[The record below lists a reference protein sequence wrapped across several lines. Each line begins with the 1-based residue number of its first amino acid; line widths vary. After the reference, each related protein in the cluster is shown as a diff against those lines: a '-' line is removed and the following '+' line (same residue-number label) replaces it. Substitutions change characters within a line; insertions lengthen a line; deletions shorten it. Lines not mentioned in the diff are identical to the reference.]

1 MTTANDMRP
10 YKILIVDDIENNRF
24 TLDIMLSVLGEFEVD
39 EAESGP
45 ETIEKLQQSTYDLVL
60 LDIMMP
66 GMTGIEVLEKLD
78 LATSKLPTKF
88 IVVSALQD
96 MEIIVKALELG
107 ALDYLPKPIE
117 EALLAARIKQLLERR
132 ETDETLRKNK
142 ERIDSDLKKAAD
154 IQKSLCPTQLLC
166 IEAQNGDVLCELAGS
181 MQPAYEVGGDFY
193 DYFKL
198 PDGRIFMVIADACGK
213 GTPAAIYASRV
224 HDLLR
229 MVAVNNATNA
239 DTDDETSLATMLT
252 AVNGILSENNDAC
265 WFVTTWAG
273 IYSPDE
279 GTLTWCSAG
288 HCDALLQNPDNS
300 VEVLSVET
308 GLPIGLD
315 DRFAIKVATRP
326 LAAGSKLHLYTDGIT
341 EHRQEGGDFVGEEG
355 LIHLLE
361 QLAPVNMS
369 LEDGVKAL
377 SDNVVRLNPTQAPED
392 DITLLTLSVLSTSQ

>member
-1 MTTANDMRP
+1 MPA

-24 TLDIMLSVLGEFEVD
+24 TLDIMLSVLGEFDVD

-45 ETIEKLQQSTYDLVL
+45 EALEKLEQTTYDLVL

-78 LATSKLPTKF
+78 LATSSLNTKF

-117 EALLAARIKQLLERR
+117 EALLAARLKQLLERR
-132 ETDETLRKNK
+132 ETDEELRKNK

-154 IQKSLCPTQLLC
+154 IQKSLCPEKTLSFKSSSGEIC
-166 IEAQNGDVLCELAGS
+166 CELAGS

-193 DYFKL
+193 DYFEL
-198 PDGRIFMVIADACGK
+198 PDGNIVVVIADACGK
-213 GTPAAIYASRV
+213 GAPAAIYASRV

-229 MVAVNNATNA
+229 MVALHKAS
-239 DTDDETSLATMLT
+239 ETKSNTEESLLAMLT
-252 AVNGILSENNDAC
+252 AVNTILSENNDAC

-273 IYSPDE
+273 IYSPEDRV
-279 GTLTWCSAG
+279 LTWCSAG

-300 VEVLSVET
+300 VEPLSIET
-308 GLPIGLD
+308 SLPIGLD
-315 DRFAIKVATRP
+315 EMFSAKVDSRILP
-326 LAAGSKLHLYTDGIT
+326 AGSKLHLYTDGIT
-341 EHRQEGGDFVGEEG
+341 EHRKEDGDFVGEDG
-355 LIHLLE
+355 LIQLFE
-361 QLAPVNMS
+361 KLAPKNLS
-369 LEDGVKAL
+369 IKDNVKAVTD
-377 SDNVVRLNPTQAPED
+377 SVVGLNSKQPPED
-392 DITLLTLSVLSTSQ
+392 DITLLSLSVMDTSS

>member
-1 MTTANDMRP
+1 MTTASDMRP

-45 ETIEKLQQSTYDLVL
+45 ETLEKLEQTTYDLVL

-117 EALLAARIKQLLERR
+117 EALLAARLKQLLERR
-132 ETDETLRKNK
+132 ETDEILRQNRA
-142 ERIDSDLKKAAD
+142 RIDSDLKKAAD
-154 IQKSLCPTQLLC
+154 IQKSLCPTQLLKV
-166 IEAQNGDVLCELAGS
+166 EGETGAVYCELAGS

-198 PDGRIFMVIADACGK
+198 PNGNVAMIIADACGK

-229 MVAVNNATNA
+229 MVALNMGS
-239 DTDDETSLATMLT
+239 DDEDDAQAMLVSMLSS
-252 AVNGILSENNDAC
+252 VNSILSDNNDAC
-265 WFVTTWAG
+265 WFVTAWAA
-273 IYSPDE
+273 IYSPQD
-279 GTLTWCSAG
+279 GVLSWCSAG
-288 HCDALLQNPDNS
+288 HCDALLQNPDNTVDVIS
-300 VEVLSVET
+300 CEA
-308 GLPIGLD
+308 GLPLGLD
-315 DRFAIKVATRP
+315 DNFTAEAFSRVLLP
-326 LAAGSKLHLYTDGIT
+326 GSKVHLYTDGIT
-341 EHRQEGGDFVGEEG
+341 EHKKEDGEFVGEDG
-355 LIHLLE
+355 LVKLFEEHASADLPLQE
-361 QLAPVNMS
+361 AVKSVAGGAVN
-369 LEDGVKAL
+369 
-377 SDNVVRLNPTQAPED
+377 LNPKKAPED
-392 DITLLTLSVLSTSQ
+392 DITLLTLSVVDTTV

>member
-1 MTTANDMRP
+1 MPA

-24 TLDIMLSVLGEFEVD
+24 TLDIMLSVLGKFDVE

-45 ETIEKLQQSTYDLVL
+45 EALEKLNQTTYDLVL

-78 LATSKLPTKF
+78 LATSSLNTKF

-117 EALLAARIKQLLERR
+117 EALLAARLKQLLERR
-132 ETDETLRKNK
+132 ETDEELRKNK

-154 IQKSLCPTQLLC
+154 IQKSLCPEQTLSFKSLSGEIC
-166 IEAQNGDVLCELAGS
+166 CELAGS

-193 DYFKL
+193 DYFEL
-198 PDGRIFMVIADACGK
+198 PDGNIVVVIADACGK
-213 GTPAAIYASRV
+213 GAPAAIYASRV

-229 MVAVNNATNA
+229 MVALHNASEA
-239 DTDDETSLATMLT
+239 KSSSEESLLTMLT
-252 AVNGILSENNDAC
+252 AVNTILSENNDAC

-273 IYSPDE
+273 IYSPEDRV
-279 GTLTWCSAG
+279 LTWCSAG

-300 VEVLSVET
+300 VEPLSIET

-315 DRFAIKVATRP
+315 ETFSAKVDTRVLP
-326 LAAGSKLHLYTDGIT
+326 LGSKLHLYTDGIT
-341 EHRQEGGDFVGEEG
+341 EHRKDDGGFVGEDG
-355 LIHLLE
+355 LIQLFE
-361 QLAPVNMS
+361 QLATKTLS
-369 LEDGVKAL
+369 IEDNVKAL
-377 SDNVVRLNPTQAPED
+377 THSVLGMNSMQPPED
-392 DITLLTLSVLSTSQ
+392 DITLLSLSVVDTNT